1 MGSDIKDTVW
11 PDHPVPNSVK
21 NLIHRFFELLDS
33 QDTNVGNILADEIF
47 APDARAQFGAH
58 VFTGTEVKVRMQ
70 MVPHEAKQSLLRT
83 SLAIVQDEGVRGL
96 YSGLSAGLTRA
107 LTYGAVRIGVY
118 EELKQQA
125 VTNGFGT
132 ASHLLIP
139 IAFASGFAGAI
150 LGTPSDIANI
160 RMQNDKSQPPQLRR
174 NYRHVFHA
182 WTQMRTQEGWRSF
195 SQGMSANCFRCGVMT
210 ASQLACYDFFKGI
223 LRDQINRPDSTATHL
238 TASLGASLVA
248 TSVASPMDV
257 IRTHMMGPSSKPG
270 VRASVWGI
278 LRHLVSTEGYRWVF
292 RGWSSSFIRLGP
304 QTIATLVTM
313 EQQRK
318 LYRAFVARQD

>member
-160 RMQNDKSQPPQLRR
+160 RMQNDKSQPPPTSPQLPACLSRLDADEDTGR
-174 NYRHVFHA
+174 LEILLPGHVGKLLPMWRHDCQSAGVLRLLQGD
-182 WTQMRTQEGWRSF
+182 TQ
-195 SQGMSANCFRCGVMT
+195 
-210 ASQLACYDFFKGI
+210 
-223 LRDQINRPDSTATHL
+223 RPD
-238 TASLGASLVA
+238 
-248 TSVASPMDV
+248 
-257 IRTHMMGPSSKPG
+257 
-270 VRASVWGI
+270 
-278 LRHLVSTEGYRWVF
+278 
-292 RGWSSSFIRLGP
+292 
-304 QTIATLVTM
+304 
-313 EQQRK
+313 QQ
-318 LYRAFVARQD
+318 AR